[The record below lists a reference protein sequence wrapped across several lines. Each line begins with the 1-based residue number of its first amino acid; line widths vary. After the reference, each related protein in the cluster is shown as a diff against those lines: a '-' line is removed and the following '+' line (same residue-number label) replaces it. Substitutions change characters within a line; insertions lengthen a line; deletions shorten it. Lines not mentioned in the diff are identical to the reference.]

1 MNRRTMLKLIASGST
16 ASLSALAG
24 CVNVTI
30 PSKPPA
36 SGAYSHEE
44 YTLGA
49 KKTGWRGIAPKE
61 VREDL
66 NPEIKFR
73 PGKSIRLHWKTLDS
87 AQHKVVIENSLGET
101 LHESETVSGRGETRT
116 LTFESTQEMTTYLC
130 PYYPVQMR
138 GVILCTE
145 H

>member
-1 MNRRTMLKLIASGST
+1 MLKLTASGS
-16 ASLSALAG
+16 AAFLSALAG
-24 CVNVTI
+24 CVNITI

-44 YTLGA
+44 YTIGA

-61 VREDL
+61 IRDDL
-66 NPEIKFR
+66 NPELKFR
-73 PGKSIRLHWKTLDS
+73 PGKSIRLRLKNLDG
-87 AQHKVVIENSLGET
+87 ARHKIVIENSLEET
-101 LHESETVSGRGETRT
+101 LHESKTVSSRGETWT

-130 PYYPVQMR
+130 PYYSVQMR
-138 GVILCTE
+138 GTVLCTE